1 MLKRFSVLILIG
13 CWGVSWVW
21 GMDSPPPSQGKS
33 NVQLEHILQDIEEL
47 SSPRFQ
53 GRQAGTNGGEESAR
67 FVTKHFEVLGLTPI
81 VPAIKQGDP
90 TQWVQRTPFS
100 ATHLL
105 PPAILELSPSHG
117 RAEDKVI
124 HFEVSQDFL
133 PVLDSPSVNLTA
145 PLVFVGYGI
154 VDPAIGRNDYQGIDV
169 TNRLVVF
176 LRGKPPT
183 YLPWITHEQ
192 KAQIAKNNGAAG
204 YLTVTGPL
212 LSRYEAQ
219 KGLGQTPLAI
229 YAASPDDRPIP
240 GAWLNGQTFDQLLQP
255 INESLASL
263 QQKATTEKNGMNH
276 TLPLLG
282 HLKWNSQ
289 SQAGFLTNVLGVIP
303 GVHPIHQNEVILIGA
318 HRDHFGEQ
326 AGLQFPGA
334 DDNASGTAVMFE
346 VARHLSADEKKPQRS
361 ILVVSFDGEE
371 RGFLGS
377 KHYVH
382 NPAWPVEKTVAMIN
396 LDHVGVGNGTLTVG
410 VTGLDNSI
418 TRQAAADVGLA
429 EKIKWYGYFPGGDH
443 VPFHDA
449 GIPTITIVSAGVHP
463 NFHQPSDTAA
473 TINPD
478 VVRTATQFVL
488 ALINR
493 LANPS

>member
-1 MLKRFSVLILIG
+1 MLKIFSVLILIG
-13 CWGVSWVW
+13 CWNASWGW
-21 GMDSPPPSQGKS
+21 GMDSPPPNKGR
-33 NVQLEHILQDIEEL
+33 NHVQFERILKDIEEL
-47 SSPRFQ
+47 SSPGFQ

-67 FVTKHFEVLGLTPI
+67 FITKRFKVLGLNPI
-81 VPAIKQGDP
+81 VPAIKQGEP
-90 TQWVQRTPFS
+90 AQWVQRTPFT

-117 RAEDKVI
+117 RANDEMIPFDI
-124 HFEVSQDFL
+124 SRDFL
-133 PVLDSPSVNLTA
+133 PVLDSPSVNLMA

-154 VDPAIGRNDYQGIDV
+154 VDPAMDRNDYRGIDV

-176 LRGKPPT
+176 LRGTPPT
-183 YLPWITHEQ
+183 YFPWVTHEQ
-192 KAQIAKNNGAAG
+192 KVHIAKENGAAG

-229 YAASPDDRPIP
+229 YAASPNDRPIP
-240 GAWLNGQTFDQLLQP
+240 GAWINGQTFDQLLQP
-255 INESLASL
+255 INKSL
-263 QQKATTEKNGMNH
+263 QSLQEKASTQKNGMNQ
-276 TLPLLG
+276 TLPLVG

-303 GVHPIHQNEVILIGA
+303 GVSPIHQDEVILIGA

-326 AGLQFPGA
+326 AGLKFPGA
-334 DDNASGTAVMFE
+334 DDNASGTAVMLE
-346 VARHLSADEKKPQRS
+346 VARRLATDEKKPQRS
-361 ILVVSFDGEE
+361 VLVVSFDGEE

-382 NPAWPVEKTVAMIN
+382 NPAWPLEKTVAMIN

-410 VTGLDNSI
+410 VTGLAKSI
-418 TRQAAADVGLA
+418 TQQAAADVGLA
-429 EKIKWYGYFPGGDH
+429 EKIKLYGYFPGGDH
-443 VPFHDA
+443 VPFFEA
-449 GIPTITIVSAGVHP
+449 GIPTITIVSAGIHP
-463 NFHQPSDTAA
+463 HFHQPSDTAA

-478 VVRTATQFVL
+478 VIKTATQFVL
-488 ALINR
+488 ALITR